1 MKVGGQT
8 RFLAISQRA
17 SSLYSLIAD
26 GRYRATSLGRSAW
39 KSLVPNSSLQ
49 PYCNREGFNAK
60 VTNERFSIARIG
72 ITSNQENDC
81 NSPDSRLGFG
91 TGGYPDD
98 SSTCGNEAKYG
109 GDNGDRTIKTMG
121 YIFVQ

>member
-26 GRYRATSLGRSAW
+26 GRYRATSLGRGAW

-49 PYCNREGFNAK
+49 LNCNREGFNAK
-60 VTNERFSIARIG
+60 SDMKSHSGARIG
-72 ITSNQENDC
+72 IASNNENEC
-81 NSPDSRLGFG
+81 VSPDSRLGFG
-91 TGGYPDD
+91 TRGYPDD
-98 SSTCGNEAKYG
+98 SISCGNAAISG
-109 GDNGDRTIKTMG
+109 GDNGDRRIKTMG